1 MKRRYPIAGFGVLA
15 LAFGGL
21 AFPGA
26 ALSEV
31 RSCAPGPGSAVAP
44 SQPLTTDRTVL
55 GMEWDQGRPHLA
67 RLDARTLRPK
77 DDSEIRVGTVATVS
91 PDQDRFVTALGGDYV
106 PDGDGM
112 RLRFVDLSR
121 MRVDSEVPLGIGGGV
136 HSVHWFEDNRLIVVV
151 GRPARVFIIDTEIDQ
166 VLEEISLRVDQ
177 VFEVRRAANS
187 VVVLASARSGSSH
200 PSESRISPTRLHVV
214 TTRGELRSTDV
225 LDVKAGYEFDPEL
238 GGRHRYPGLAVD
250 ELGGRAF
257 VVDSLLRVAE
267 VELSSM
273 EVAYRAVGA
282 RNSLWTRL
290 LSLFGNVAEAKL
302 STGPSMYAHYVPDG
316 SILVEGVNEGMRR
329 TPVHMTLI
337 DTHTWE
343 ACRLDTDMSDA
354 AVGDDVIV
362 TWDSIVRLG
371 QGRVAR
377 TRSSSGVA
385 AYDLQGRKRFDILQ
399 ETPIC
404 GLDLVKHTAYAYK
417 CGGGRVAVIDVG
429 SGDIRHIRPGRSIQ
443 LITGDMTF

>member
-26 ALSEV
+26 ALSEA

-44 SQPLTTDRTVL
+44 SQPSATDRTVL
-55 GMEWDQGRPHLA
+55 GMEWDRGRPHLA
-67 RLDARTLRPK
+67 RLDARTLRSQ

-91 PDQDRFVTALGGDYV
+91 PDQNRFVTALGGYYV
-106 PDGDGM
+106 PDGGGM
-112 RLRFVDLSR
+112 RLRFVDLPR
-121 MRVDSEVPLGIGGGV
+121 MRVGEEIPLGAGGGV

-151 GRPARVFIIDTEIDQ
+151 GRPARVFIVDTETDQ
-166 VLEEISLRVDQ
+166 VLEEIPLRVDQ
-177 VFEVRRAANS
+177 VFEVRRASES
-187 VVVLASARSGSSH
+187 VVVLASAQTGSSH
-200 PSESRISPTRLHVV
+200 PSESRVSPTRLHVV
-214 TTRGELRSTDV
+214 TTGGELRSSDV
-225 LDVKAGYEFDPEL
+225 LDINAGYEFDAEL

-250 ELGGRAF
+250 RRGGSAF
-257 VVDSLLRVAE
+257 VVDSIQRVAE

-290 LSLFGNVAEAKL
+290 LSFFGNVAEAKL
-302 STGPSMYAHYVPDG
+302 STGPSMYAHYLPNG
-316 SILVEGVNEGMRR
+316 SILVGGVNEGIRR
-329 TPVHMTLI
+329 SPAHMTLI

-371 QGRVAR
+371 QGRAAR

-385 AYDLQGRKRFDILQ
+385 TYDLQGRKRFEVLQ
-399 ETPIC
+399 DTPIC
-404 GLDLVKHTAYAYK
+404 GLDLVEHTAYAYK

-429 SGDIRHIRPGRSIQ
+429 SGDIRHIRPGHPIQ
-443 LITGDMTF
+443 LITGT